1 MDTRFIK
8 AAASLAA
15 LLILITPADADNGQR
30 KKRKGF
36 FESLF
41 GTSEERA
48 SRAERRRQLDAER
61 RGWWL
66 RDNGID
72 FYRDPSFGS
81 GKRQSADSGDY
92 GDPEP
97 TVPGMGMGN
106 LTYSLPR
113 LVAVSD
119 KSLIP
124 MPAAG
129 VEGEAVRIVLSD
141 AKTPVKAVQPVRDA
155 VIALYKDSQF
165 KPLWLENGKVSER
178 AKTVLATLKNAAQ
191 EGLEPARYLPG
202 GFTSFDD
209 MDGQIAGSNIAAA
222 QFDVGLTTAVATYAV
237 HMTGGALEP
246 GKLSLYHDIQPEAVS
261 PSTALKVLAY
271 TPFPAEYLKTLE
283 PSHPAYAI
291 LKAELAKL
299 STDTAEKPIP
309 FPTGKR
315 VKVGQKDDRIPEL
328 RARMVALGHL
338 SSDDA
343 AAADPDKLNVLDK
356 TLSKSLKLYQAS
368 AGIPQTGALDQATV
382 KSFNGVDT
390 GSERDKL
397 IASMERIRW
406 LPKNLG
412 QRYVFVNQAA
422 QEVVVMNHG
431 KREWTSRVIVGRPT
445 TQTAVFSDEMETVVF
460 NPTWG
465 MPQSIII
472 NEYRNKLRRD
482 PGYFDRNG
490 YQVINAK
497 GKKVSSRSIN
507 WGAIGPNSGI
517 GVIQK
522 AGAGNALG
530 ELKFLFPNSHSIYM
544 HDTPNRELF
553 SQDSRAFSHGCVRVQ
568 NPREFAKVLLGI
580 DDAQV
585 EARLAGGETEN
596 VKVGGNIKVHLTY
609 FTAWPDSDGK
619 VRYYS
624 DIYERDKTIT
634 AAEALVARTFGG
646 ATGEKI
652 VQTAAK
658 STSLVSD

>member
-1 MDTRFIK
+1 MNTRFIK
-8 AAASLAA
+8 IAASMAA
-15 LLILITPADADNGQR
+15 LMILVSPADAENQKK

-36 FESLF
+36 FETLF
-41 GTSEERA
+41 GSSEERSA
-48 SRAERRRQLDAER
+48 RAERRRQASAER
-61 RGWWL
+61 RNWWL
-66 RDNGID
+66 RENGVD
-72 FYRDPSFGS
+72 VYRDPEYRPR
-81 GKRQSADSGDY
+81 KRQLAQDVDY

-97 TVPGMGMGN
+97 IPGLGMGN
-106 LTYSLPR
+106 VGYALPR
-113 LVAVSD
+113 LQAVAD

-124 MPAAG
+124 LPAIG
-129 VEGEAVRIVLSD
+129 VDGEAVRIVLSD
-141 AKTPVKAVQPVRDA
+141 VKTPVKADQKIRDS
-155 VIALYKDSQF
+155 VIALYKDSKF
-165 KPLWLENGKVSER
+165 KPLWLENGKASSR
-178 AKTVLATLKNAAQ
+178 AKLVLATLKESAKD
-191 EGLEPARYLPG
+191 GLVPARYLPAG
-202 GFTSFDD
+202 LTSFEDVD
-209 MDGQIAGSNIAAA
+209 SQIAGSNIAAA
-222 QFDVGLTTAVATYAV
+222 QFDVGLTAAVATYAV
-237 HMTGGALEP
+237 HMSGGVFEP
-246 GKLSLYHDIQPEAVS
+246 GKLSLYHDIQTEPVS
-261 PSTALKVLAY
+261 PDTALKVLAY
-271 TPFPAEYLKTLE
+271 TPYPAEYLKTLE
-283 PSHPAYAI
+283 PQHPAYAI

-299 STDTAEKPIP
+299 STETVERPVP
-309 FPTGKR
+309 FPLGKR
-315 VKVGQKDDRIPEL
+315 VKPGQSDARIPEL

-338 SSDDA
+338 SAEDA
-343 AAADPDKLNVLDK
+343 DGADPKKLNVLDK
-356 TLSKSLKLYQAS
+356 TLSKSVKLYQAS
-368 AGIPQTGALDQATV
+368 VGISQTGALDQATV
-382 KSFNGVDT
+382 KSFNGIDV

-422 QEVVVMNHG
+422 QEVVVMNQG
-431 KREWTSRVIVGRPT
+431 KREWTSRVIVGRPS

-490 YQVINAK
+490 YQVVNAR
-497 GKKVSSRSIN
+497 GKKISSRSVN

-522 AGAGNALG
+522 AGSGNALG
-530 ELKFLFPNSHSIYM
+530 ELKFLFPNTHSIYM

-580 DDAQV
+580 TDQDV
-585 EARLAGGETEN
+585 EARLSTTDTQN
-596 VKVGGNIKVHLTY
+596 VKLGGNVKVHLTY

-624 DIYERDKTIT
+624 DIYERDRTLD
-634 AAEALVARTFGG
+634 AAHALIARTFGG
-646 ATGEKI
+646 GSAEKV

-658 STSLVSD
+658 STTLVSD